1 MENYL
6 YGPNGSKYDPNEVGM
21 SMQTALRLQNRIYLA
36 ERPDTPDLFVAE
48 NDDACFFN
56 PEENAIWLGALA
68 PLTIFDVKDQEE
80 YIAGFQ
86 YLFGHENQHVLSTAT
101 IPYRNGIYAC
111 AHVLIEELA
120 AREGIYKNFRTERDY
135 EACVLHNFPEKGL
148 FISYQYMLSF
158 ASKLM
163 NSLEDGRIERIR
175 SLNFPGFERQRKYFR
190 GLFWQNAGTEFP
202 EDLSD
207 PEDHLMVLLQCILS
221 LSTVNL
227 YPRGFALQYVGK
239 PIMDEVQDL
248 MPDIAHAVM
257 AGCTRDM
264 AKAAVAVC
272 KKIAPLFCDICQ
284 KHRIGVADVLQKILS
299 ALVTVMPESNPDQM
313 ANTSEKE
320 EQTDDGIPNSVFE
333 HSDLV
338 LIVDDKTYDLLTEQ
352 TKQKNGGNAQ
362 TSCMIQRE
370 HPKEDDSE
378 QTGEGGARKANASD
392 DSKQSTS
399 SQSTASAEAKSS
411 ESSDEN
417 DKSDNSSAA
426 GSSNTTENDATSSEM
441 NGSGQESTEKAEKTE
456 SSSGVSTSDGIPG
469 SDSSDSRS
477 DGDVTKSEEEKRKDS
492 SVPTNAENQNTSNK
506 EAAIPTNKGL
516 NDHSDQSSSSDS
528 SEAECASHHPQKGR
542 VSTEKEEE
550 TRRATRKRGSMSP
563 GAGADEDILE
573 AMKKAALDC
582 RKDAE
587 KTSSI
592 VNQARE
598 HSAGGAHNSIPV
610 AENTDTVITPQMV
623 KEICSDFK
631 EWKREYK
638 VDLILPP
645 ILSARA
651 RAFRKKNERYFRA
664 LNSPTITN
672 LSSGNV
678 DPSLIFGL
686 ALNETDVFRKIGQ
699 NNQFDGCV
707 YILLDNS
714 GSMSGEKRV
723 EAGKAA
729 AIIEEGFKG
738 LIPMKIVAFDS
749 VFGKIQH
756 EIVKGWTESQRK
768 NCCWNFVQHGR
779 TGHGNEDNYDILIA
793 QKELLLRPERKKL
806 LIVLSDGTP
815 SNTSAT
821 QQAIVETRKKGIQVF
836 GIYFEQGT
844 VGSEA
849 AQFKQMYQKDF
860 VCCSLDEVDENLIKL
875 MIKFSRS

>member
-1 MENYL
+1 MKNYL
-6 YGPNGSKYDPNEVGM
+6 YDTNNLKYDPNEVGM
-21 SMQTALRLQNRIYLA
+21 SMQTTLRLQNRIYLA
-36 ERPDTPDLFVAE
+36 ERPNTPDLFVTE
-48 NDDACFFN
+48 DDDACFFN
-56 PEENAIWLGALA
+56 PEENAIWLGTLA

-80 YIAGFQ
+80 YIASFQ

-120 AREGIYKNFRTERDY
+120 AREGIHKNFRTERDY
-135 EACVLHNFPEKGL
+135 EACVLRSFPEKGL
-148 FISYQYMLSF
+148 LIPYEYILSF

-175 SLNFPGFERQRKYFR
+175 SLNFPGFEKQRKYFR
-190 GLFWQNAGTEFP
+190 GLFWKNAETEFP
-202 EDLSD
+202 KDLSD
-207 PEDHLMVLLQCILS
+207 PEDHLIVLLQCILS

-227 YPRGFALQYVGK
+227 YPRGFALQYEGK

-284 KHRIGVADVLQKILS
+284 KRRIEDFAAALRKILS
-299 ALVTVMPESNPDQM
+299 ALVPAMPENNPDEM

-320 EQTDDGIPNSVFE
+320 EQTDDGTPNSVFE

-338 LIVDDKTYDLLTEQ
+338 LVVDDKTYDSLTEQ
-352 TKQKNGGNAQ
+352 TKQQKGSNAQ
-362 TSCMIQRE
+362 TSSMIQRE
-370 HPKEDDSE
+370 HSKESKEEDESDSLIGADQSTE
-378 QTGEGGARKANASD
+378 QTREEGKQTGNQIGEGGVRKDHASD
-392 DSKQSTS
+392 NSKKSTS
-399 SQSTASAEAKSS
+399 STSTNSAGEKSS
-411 ESSDEN
+411 EKNGCGPESKEESEDPKSSSDE
-417 DKSDNSSAA
+417 SV
-426 GSSNTTENDATSSEM
+426 
-441 NGSGQESTEKAEKTE
+441 NGSNGISGKDSTVLTNTEST
-456 SSSGVSTSDGIPG
+456 
-469 SDSSDSRS
+469 
-477 DGDVTKSEEEKRKDS
+477 
-492 SVPTNAENQNTSNK
+492 NTSGK
-506 EAAIPTNKGL
+506 EAETPTNKGADDRP
-516 NDHSDQSSSSDS
+516 DHQQQSSSSDS
-528 SEAECASHHPQKGR
+528 SETECDNRHPQKEMTR
-542 VSTEKEEE
+542 AEKEEK
-550 TRRATRKRGSMSP
+550 TRKATKKREPMLP
-563 GAGADEDILE
+563 GAGADDEILE

-598 HSAGGAHNSIPV
+598 HSAGGAHNAIPV
-610 AENTDTVITPQMV
+610 VENTDTVITPQMV

-638 VDLILPP
+638 VDLALPP

-651 RAFRKKNERYFRA
+651 RAFRKKNERYFRS

-714 GSMSGEKRV
+714 GSMRGEKRV

-729 AIIEEGFKG
+729 AVIEEGFKG

-749 VFGKIQH
+749 VYGQIQH

-779 TGHGNEDNYDILIA
+779 TGNGNEDNYDILIA

-806 LIVLSDGTP
+806 LIILSDGTP
-815 SNTSAT
+815 SDTKAT

-836 GIYFEQGT
+836 GIYFEQGR

-849 AQFKQMYQKDF
+849 ARFKQMYQKDF
-860 VCCSLDEVDENLIKL
+860 VCCSLDEVDENLTKL